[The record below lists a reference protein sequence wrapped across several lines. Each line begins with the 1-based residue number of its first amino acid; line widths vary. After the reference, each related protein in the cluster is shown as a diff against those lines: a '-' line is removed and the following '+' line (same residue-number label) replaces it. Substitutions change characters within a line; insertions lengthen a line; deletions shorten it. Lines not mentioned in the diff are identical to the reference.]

1 MACQN
6 QDVVEQIIKLVGER
20 VKMEEQM
27 RTAEGARGSAKNE
40 LELLE
45 NTLSAELTLLRKRLS
60 ESERRVGEVEEEK
73 TQLKTELEEHL
84 AHPEDETIL
93 IDAAKVDPVRNTE

>member
-45 NTLSAELTLLRKRLS
+45 NTLCRMRIL
-60 ESERRVGEVEEEK
+60 VF
-73 TQLKTELEEHL
+73 
-84 AHPEDETIL
+84 HPFH
-93 IDAAKVDPVRNTE
+93 VR